1 MKFQTVLI
9 IGLTILF
16 ASPSPA
22 CGPSNG
28 QPMSNS
34 SGSSAQS
41 NSGQPMT
48 PRRQWIRKR
57 LRHLKNKRGEEE
69 RMQRGLDG
77 VDLSQGHYPGRSS
90 AYTRQRM
97 IDRYEFL
104 ALKAERGRA
113 TASDLAEM
121 KLLQNTLLSR

>member
-1 MKFQTVLI
+1 MKLRTVLI

-28 QPMSNS
+28 SGTSVQP
-34 SGSSAQS
+34 
-41 NSGQPMT
+41 NSGQAMT

-113 TASDLAEM
+113 TPSEMAEM
-121 KLLQNTLLSR
+121 KLLQNTLLGR